1 MLSRIKETVGMA
13 LFAIG
18 LGWILIVAGLDEC
31 SLPGAPILPLI
42 IKIAVG
48 LVATA
53 AGAHLIR
60 SREEGSNESA
70 L

>member
-1 MLSRIKETVGMA
+1 MLSRIKETVGMV
-13 LFAIG
+13 LFAAG

-48 LVATA
+48 LAATA

>member
-1 MLSRIKETVGMA
+1 MLSRIKETVGMV
-13 LFAIG
+13 LFAAG

-60 SREEGSNESA
+60 S
-70 L
+70 